1 MESKKDLIFIF
12 DFGCHQSGSMVRF
25 LRSLG
30 VTCELFPVEKAMET
44 LSTRLPGGVIFSGGS
59 ESVTDAEALKLD
71 PKVVEHCTANKVP
84 VLALSHAMYALVAAL
99 GGKVKG
105 LGPQETEYK
114 EENVTFVAAADPL
127 FDGTVGGF
135 VAHGCHLD
143 MVEELPGGFQV
154 TMKADDATVAGVFN
168 PDLNLRGFCFHPQD
182 VEDQKVEAFMKKFCF
197 EVCGCKKTWSMEQYR
212 VDVKKEVL
220 EQCGSDKFVVAG
232 LSGGV
237 DSTVCAA
244 IVHEAIGERFHGIMI
259 NTGLM
264 RYKETQRCFDRLKAE
279 VPGIKLI
286 VRESADV
293 FFKELKGVV
302 DPEQK
307 RKVIGRVY
315 IEEFERAMCELGFNH
330 DNCLLLQGTIYPDIL
345 ESELN
350 RRSKQPVKSHHNVG
364 GLPEN
369 LKFELIEPVRLLFK
383 QEVRDLGKLLGLS
396 EASFKRHPFPGP
408 GLGARVLGELVPE
421 HVEIARQADR
431 YMFEEL
437 EARGLV
443 DKVSQCG
450 CVLLPNTRSTG
461 LRNSARVYGM
471 VVVVRIIMTVDF
483 VTATFARHID
493 MDCLAAISQKI
504 TQNIPQ
510 VNRVCY
516 DITDKPPATIE
527 WE

>member
-1 MESKKDLIFIF
+1 MHAEKNHIFIF

-25 LRSLG
+25 LRGLG
-30 VTCELFPVEKAMET
+30 ITCELFPIENAVEI
-44 LSTRLPGGVIFSGGS
+44 LSKRIPGGVILSGGS
-59 ESVTDAEALKLD
+59 ESVEDKDSISLNHKILEIC
-71 PKVVEHCTANKVP
+71 ESHKVP
-84 VLALSHAMYALVAAL
+84 VLALAYAMYALCKAL
-99 GGKVKG
+99 GASITN
-105 LGPQETEYK
+105 LGPQESEYK
-114 EENVTFVAAADPL
+114 KETIHVHAGSDSILE
-127 FDGTVGGF
+127 GTSSSF

-143 MVEELPGGFQV
+143 KINSVPSGY
-154 TMKADDATVAGVFN
+154 TTSMKGADGTPAGIVN
-168 PDLNLRGFCFHPQD
+168 THTNVRAFCFHPQD
-182 VEDQKVEAFMKKFCF
+182 AEDGHADPIMKKFCF
-197 EVCGCKKTWSMEQYR
+197 DVCHCQRTWDMRSYHEQTKK
-212 VDVKKEVL
+212 DVIK
-220 EQCGSDKFVVAG
+220 QCGDDKFVVAG

-244 IVHEAIGERFHGIMI
+244 IVHEAIHERFHGIMI

-264 RYKETQRCFDRLKAE
+264 RYQETQKCYDRLKDE
-279 VPGIKLI
+279 IPGIQLT
-286 VRESADV
+286 VRDSSEV

-315 IEEFERAMCELGFNH
+315 IEEFERAMKELGYNH
-330 DNCLLLQGTIYPDIL
+330 GNCLLLQGTIYPDIL

-350 RRSKQPVKSHHNVG
+350 RRSKLPVKSHHNVG

-383 QEVRDLGKLLGLS
+383 EEVRELGKYLGLS
-396 EASFKRHPFPGP
+396 EKSYNRHPFPGP
-408 GLGARVLGELVPE
+408 GLGARVLGELIPE
-421 HVEIARQADR
+421 RVEIARQADR

-443 DKVSQCG
+443 DKVSQCA

-483 VTATFARHID
+483 VTAQFARHID
-493 MDCLAAISQKI
+493 MECLAAISRRI
-504 TQNIPQ
+504 TENIPQ
-510 VNRVCY
+510 INRVCY

>member
-1 MESKKDLIFIF
+1 MENYHEDTK
-12 DFGCHQSGSMVRF
+12 R
-25 LRSLG
+25 
-30 VTCELFPVEKAMET
+30 A
-44 LSTRLPGGVIFSGGS
+44 VI
-59 ESVTDAEALKLD
+59 
-71 PKVVEHCTANKVP
+71 
-84 VLALSHAMYALVAAL
+84 
-99 GGKVKG
+99 
-105 LGPQETEYK
+105 Q
-114 EENVTFVAAADPL
+114 
-127 FDGTVGGF
+127 
-135 VAHGCHLD
+135 
-143 MVEELPGGFQV
+143 
-154 TMKADDATVAGVFN
+154 
-168 PDLNLRGFCFHPQD
+168 
-182 VEDQKVEAFMKKFCF
+182 
-197 EVCGCKKTWSMEQYR
+197 
-212 VDVKKEVL
+212 
-220 EQCGSDKFVVAG
+220 QCGSDKYVVAG

-264 RYKETQRCFDRLKAE
+264 RYQETQRCYDRLKSE
-279 VPGIKLI
+279 IPGIKLTI
-286 VRESADV
+286 RDSSAV

-302 DPEQK
+302 DPEKK

-315 IEEFERAMCELGFNH
+315 IEEFERAMTELGYNH
-330 DNCLLLQGTIYPDIL
+330 GNCLLLQGTIYPDIL

-396 EASFKRHPFPGP
+396 EATFNRHPFPGP
-408 GLGARVLGELVPE
+408 GLGARVLGELTPE

-443 DKVSQCG
+443 DKVSQCA

-483 VTATFARHID
+483 VTASFARHID

-504 TQNIPQ
+504 TQNIPE

>member
-1 MESKKDLIFIF
+1 MTTDKNIIFIF
-12 DFGCHQSGSMVRF
+12 DFGSHQSGSMVRF
-25 LRSLG
+25 LRGLG
-30 VTCELFPVEKAMET
+30 ITCELFPVEKAVET
-44 LSTRLPGGVIFSGGS
+44 LSGRVPAAVILSGGS
-59 ESVTDAEALKLD
+59 ESVKDADSIKIDKKILEICASK
-71 PKVVEHCTANKVP
+71 HVP
-84 VLALSHAMYALVAAL
+84 VLALAYAMYALCETL
-99 GGKVKG
+99 GGKVTK
-105 LGPQETEYK
+105 LGPQESEYRK
-114 EENVTFVAAADPL
+114 ENVHVEAGSDSILEGVPSS
-127 FDGTVGGF
+127 F

-143 MVEELPGGFQV
+143 KIDSIPTGFKV
-154 TMKADDATVAGVFN
+154 SMKDAHGNVAGIVN
-168 PDLNLRGFCFHPQD
+168 SQSNVRAFCFHPQE
-182 VEDQKVEAFMKKFCF
+182 VEEGKADMIMKKFCF
-197 EVCGCKKTWSMEQYR
+197 ELSRCEKTWDMRSYHEQTKK
-212 VDVKKEVL
+212 DVIK
-220 EQCGSDKFVVAG
+220 QCGSKKFVVAG

-244 IVHEAIGERFHGIMI
+244 IVHEAIKERFHGIMI

-264 RYKETQRCFDRLKAE
+264 RYQETQKCYDRLKAE
-279 VPGIKLI
+279 IPGIQLTI
-286 VRESADV
+286 RDSSAV
-293 FFKELKGVV
+293 FFKELKGVH
-302 DPEQK
+302 DPENK

-315 IEEFERAMCELGFNH
+315 IEEFEKAMKELGYNH

-345 ESELN
+345 ESDLN
-350 RRSKQPVKSHHNVG
+350 RRSKLPVKSHHNVG

-383 QEVRDLGKLLGLS
+383 EEVRDLGRLLGLS
-396 EASFKRHPFPGP
+396 ETTFKRHPFPGP
-408 GLGARVLGELVPE
+408 GLGARVLGELTPE
-421 HVEIARQADR
+421 RVEIARQADR

-443 DKVSQCG
+443 DKVSQCA

-483 VTATFARHID
+483 VTAKFARHID
-493 MDCLAAISQKI
+493 MECLAAISRKI
-504 TQNIPQ
+504 TENIPE

>member
-1 MESKKDLIFIF
+1 MELQKDFIFIF
-12 DFGCHQSGSMVRF
+12 DLGCHQSGSMVRF
-25 LRSLG
+25 LRGLG
-30 VTCELFPVEKAMET
+30 ITCELFPIEKAIET
-44 LSTRLPGGVIFSGGS
+44 LSARLPGGVILSGGS
-59 ESVTDAEALKLD
+59 ESVSDPESLKVDAQIIELCVAK
-71 PKVVEHCTANKVP
+71 KVP
-84 VLALSHAMYALVAAL
+84 VIALAHAMYAMCVAL
-99 GGKVKG
+99 GGNVRH

-114 EENVTFVAAADPL
+114 REKVTVDASVDSILA
-127 FDGTVGGF
+127 GSNGF

-143 MVEELPGGFQV
+143 EIEAVPSGFSV
-154 TMKADDATVAGVFN
+154 SMKDGEGQIAGLFN
-168 PDLNLRGFCFHPQD
+168 PATGVRGFCFHPQD
-182 VEDQKVEAFMKKFCF
+182 VEGNEASHIMEKFCYD
-197 EVCGCKKTWSMEQYR
+197 VCRCAKTWDMERYHEQTKK
-212 VDVKKEVL
+212 DVIK
-220 EQCGSDKFVVAG
+220 QCGGDKFVVAG

-244 IVHEAIGERFHGIMI
+244 IVHEAIRERFHGIMI

-264 RYKETQRCFDRLKAE
+264 RYQETQKCYDRLKAE
-279 VPGIKLI
+279 IPGIQLTI
-286 VRESADV
+286 RDSSSV
-293 FFKELKGVV
+293 FFRELKGVV

-315 IEEFERAMCELGFNH
+315 IEEFERAMNELGFNH
-330 DNCLLLQGTIYPDIL
+330 NNCLLLQGTIYPDIL

-350 RRSKQPVKSHHNVG
+350 RRSKLPVKSHHNVG

-396 EASFKRHPFPGP
+396 EATFKRHPFPGP

-443 DKVSQCG
+443 DKVSQCA
-450 CVLLPNTRSTG
+450 CVLLPNTRCTG

-483 VTATFARHID
+483 VTAQFARHID
-493 MDCLAAISQKI
+493 MECLAAISRRI
-504 TQNIPQ
+504 TDNIPQ
-510 VNRVCY
+510 VSRVCY

>member
-1 MESKKDLIFIF
+1 METKKNVVFIF
-12 DFGCHQSGSMVRF
+12 DFGCHQSGSMVRL
-25 LRSLG
+25 LRGLG
-30 VTCELFPVEKAMET
+30 VTCELFPIEKAVET
-44 LSTRLPGGVIFSGGS
+44 LNACVPGGVILSGGS
-59 ESVTDAEALKLD
+59 ESVSDAQSLKLD
-71 PKVVEHCTANKVP
+71 AKILEICASHKVP
-84 VLALSHAMYALVAAL
+84 VLALAHAMYALCAAL
-99 GGKVKG
+99 GGKVKP
-105 LGPQETEYK
+105 LGKQESEYRK
-114 EENVTFVAAADPL
+114 ERVHIQANVDSIITGDE
-127 FDGTVGGF
+127 F

-143 MVEELPGGFQV
+143 
-154 TMKADDATVAGVFN
+154 KIDDVPLGYTISMRDAEGSVAGIVN
-168 PDLNLRGFCFHPQD
+168 AQTGVRGFCFHPQE
-182 VEDQKVEAFMKKFCF
+182 VEGGKADHIMQKFCF
-197 EVCGCKKTWSMEQYR
+197 EVCRCEKTWDMRSYLEQAKK
-212 VDVKKEVL
+212 DAVK
-220 EQCGSDKFVVAG
+220 QCGSDKFVVAG

-244 IVHEAIGERFHGIMI
+244 IVHEAIGKRFHGIMI

-264 RYKETQRCFDRLKAE
+264 RYQETQKCFDRLKAE
-279 VPGIKLI
+279 IPGIQLT
-286 VRESADV
+286 VRESASV

-315 IEEFERAMCELGFNH
+315 IEEFERAMEELGFNH
-330 DNCLLLQGTIYPDIL
+330 NNCLLLQGTIYPDIL
-345 ESELN
+345 ESDLN
-350 RRSKQPVKSHHNVG
+350 RRSKLPVKSHHNVG

-383 QEVRDLGKLLGLS
+383 QEVRELGKILGLS

-408 GLGARVLGELVPE
+408 GLGARVLGELIPE

-443 DKVSQCG
+443 DKVSQCA

-483 VTATFARHID
+483 VTAQFARHID
-493 MDCLAAISQKI
+493 MECLAAISRKI
-504 TQNIPQ
+504 TENIPQ